1 MKKILSIIL
10 SILFILPLIASFTA
24 MAEEQGNGYN
34 EYITDIEETVIEIDG
49 LTERYNFL
57 HITDSHCVVV
67 SSNTSSYYYSESI
80 QRYNHFANPSN
91 GSNGYPAVDT
101 LNAMYAYADDPAND
115 IDCVW
120 LGGDTIDFPS
130 SENVS
135 YITNLV
141 TNASVD
147 RMYCFGNHD
156 WTYPQKYF
164 TTEGRNNFRPLL
176 KNAMGGNNLYAY
188 RDYGAFVVVTID
200 NSENYIYYSAV
211 ADFIRNTIVP
221 MNKPVILFCHVP
233 FYNSDLVAFAK
244 RTWGTDETMASPSNT
259 KYPYNAAT
267 KYIYEWATTN
277 SNVKAIFTG
286 HFHINYE
293 GYTGRTPIYVTESG
307 YSGTMRHILVKP
319 TSCAVHTWDEGE
331 VITAPTARPGTL
343 FHTCTV
349 CGDSEYAEIPPI
361 CTFGDV
367 SGDGTVDVS
376 DVLKLRRYNA
386 RIIDLETDTER
397 FAADVNED
405 GKINAKDSL
414 MIRKFLVGVIDSLGK

>member
-1 MKKILSIIL
+1 MKKILSVIL
-10 SILFILPLIASFTA
+10 SVLFLLPLIASFSAT
-24 MAEEQGNGYN
+24 AEEPGIDYN

-67 SSNTSSYYYSESI
+67 SSNTSSYYYSESV
-80 QRYNHFANPSN
+80 QRYNHFMNPSN
-91 GSNGYPAVDT
+91 GSNGYPAVET
-101 LNAMYAYADDPAND
+101 MNAMYAYADDPAND

-120 LGGDTIDFPS
+120 LSGDIIDFPS

-176 KNAMGGNNLYAY
+176 KTAMGGNNLYSY

-221 MNKPVILFCHVP
+221 LNKPVILFCHVP
-233 FYNSDLVAFAK
+233 FYNSALAAYAK
-244 RTWGTDETMASPSNT
+244 STWGSDETMASPSNT

-277 SNVKAIFTG
+277 SKVKAIFCG
-286 HFHINYE
+286 HFHYNYE
-293 GYTGRTPIYVTESG
+293 GYTGRTPIYMTGSA
-307 YSGTMRHILVKP
+307 YSGIMRRIVVKP
-319 TSCAVHTWDEGE
+319 TSCAVHTWDDGE
-331 VITAPTARPGTL
+331 IVTAPTAYPGTL

-349 CGDSEYAEIPPI
+349 CGDSEYCEIPPI
-361 CTFGDV
+361 CSLGDINGND
-367 SGDGTVDVS
+367 SVDMS
-376 DVLKLRRYNA
+376 DALMLRHHIA
-386 RIIDLETDTER
+386 RISDLTTQAELI
-397 FAADVNED
+397 AADVNED
-405 GKINAKDSL
+405 GRINAMDSL
-414 MIRKFLVGVIDSLGK
+414 MIRKFIAGVIDSLGK

>member
-1 MKKILSIIL
+1 ML
-10 SILFILPLIASFTA
+10 LPLIVSIPSTA
-24 MAEEQGNGYN
+24 EG
-34 EYITDIEETVIEIDG
+34 EYDYGDYINDIEETVIEIDG

-80 QRYNHFANPSN
+80 QRYNHFTLPAN

-120 LGGDTIDFPS
+120 LSGDIIDFPS
-130 SENVS
+130 TENVS
-135 YITNLV
+135 YITDLV

-188 RDYGAFVVVTID
+188 RDYGEFVVVTID
-200 NSENYIYYSAV
+200 NSENYIYYSAI

-221 MNKPVILFCHVP
+221 MNKPVILLCHVP

-319 TSCAVHTWDEGE
+319 ASCAVHTWDEGE
-331 VITAPTARPGTL
+331 VITPATSHPGTL

-349 CGDSEYAEIPPI
+349 CGDSEYCEIPPV
-361 CTFGDV
+361 CVLGDLN
-367 SGDGTVDVS
+367 GNETVDMA
-376 DVLKLRRYNA
+376 DMLLIRRYIA
-386 RIIDLETDTER
+386 RALDLETDSALI
-397 FAADVNED
+397 AADVNED

-414 MIRKFLVGVIDSLGK
+414 LIRKFVAGVITSFE